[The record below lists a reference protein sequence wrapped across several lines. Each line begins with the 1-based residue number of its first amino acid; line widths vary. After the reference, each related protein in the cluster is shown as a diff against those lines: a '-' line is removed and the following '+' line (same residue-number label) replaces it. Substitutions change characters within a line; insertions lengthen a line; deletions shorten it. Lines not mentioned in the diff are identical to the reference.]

1 MITTLEKF
9 SRKSFKDF
17 ELPNTLSFKQKNLI
31 FGYNGRGK
39 SSLASVIAEQYGGN
53 NEESTFRLL
62 NRDYIRDNLIVEDNL
77 TIKGVKAVFGKK
89 EVDVENEIKLK
100 KAELQDEEKPQ
111 KEIQKLIGDTKAL
124 IDKKHNDKKGNL
136 NINTKS
142 MKRGNKTYSLDD
154 IIDFYK
160 TDIEQSKKLESNEEK
175 LKTQKGDDSLSR
187 EKSRIENLSIPNFS
201 LEAVN
206 SENLTSLRNIF
217 QESYENIDIPA
228 RTVISWMENG
238 IEIHHKEKNLDRC
251 LFCGNE
257 FTLADIEKQIEEYNA
272 DKKLQDEKILDTFRE
287 KFEDCKTRI
296 EEFSELKENY
306 CLELDGEV
314 VNSIDKK
321 INLQKNK
328 LVKFISQI
336 DRKIADM
343 SLADTFDKKNFE
355 EVIDEINSQHAKISG
370 LRKTTLDNLQNQINN
385 QETLVKGAIGL
396 DVIEDNIITKKIS
409 TIKEKQ
415 GKMFA
420 IEQANKKIRD
430 QIRGLESQDS
440 DYEDFRKFLNG
451 VLKDVEIDL
460 KLILCEDKKNYVL
473 EHAKERDCQLT
484 LEDISEGEKNLLAL
498 LFFYFELYND
508 NKQEILKPEIQ
519 LIIIDDPI
527 SSLDDANRFYVLELM
542 KKVYEASTQVFLL
555 THSWGDYC
563 ELSYK
568 YRDNSNE
575 KLDTLF
581 LEVYKD
587 NASRSQIREISKA
600 EKPYKKLF
608 QEIYAF
614 ANNDNIPTEAECY
627 HIPNSMRRV
636 FEEFLSF
643 KFNGNIIPTIAQ
655 VSKVELIITQSTN
668 GRKVRNEERIYG
680 NDYLNSRKKS
690 KLNEFLTVINVLS
703 HKPDNNP
710 QSIQRSAKF
719 MMTLIE
725 DMDSAHFNAMK
736 G

>member
-1 MITTLEKF
+1 MITTLKTF
-9 SRKSFKDF
+9 SRKSFKDYL
-17 ELPNTLSFKQKNLI
+17 LPSTLNFKQKNLI

-39 SSLASVIAEQYGGN
+39 SSLASVIAEQYGED
-53 NEESTFRLL
+53 NEESSFRLF
-62 NRDYIRDNLIVEDNL
+62 NRDYIRDNLIVEDNS
-77 TIKGVKAVFGKK
+77 TIKGVKAIFGKK

-100 KAELQDEEKPQ
+100 KAELQDEEAPQ
-111 KEIQKLIGDTKAL
+111 KEIQKLIGNTKAL
-124 IDKKHNDKKGNL
+124 IDKKHNDKKGKL
-136 NINTKS
+136 NINSKS

-160 TDIEQSKKLESNEEK
+160 TDIEQAKKLESNEEK

-187 EKSRIENLSIPNFS
+187 EKSRIENLSTPNFS
-201 LEAVN
+201 LEVVD
-206 SENLTSLRNIF
+206 SENLTSLGNIF

-238 IEIHHKEKNLDRC
+238 VEIHHKEKDSDRC
-251 LFCGNE
+251 LFCGHE
-257 FTLADIEKQIEEYNA
+257 FTLTEVEKHIEEYNA
-272 DKKLQDEKILDTFRE
+272 NKKLQDEKILDTFRE
-287 KFEDCKTRI
+287 KLEDCKTRI
-296 EEFSELKENY
+296 EEFSELKDNY
-306 CLELDGEV
+306 CLELDVEV
-314 VNSIDKK
+314 VNSIDEK
-321 INLQKNK
+321 INLQKNE

-343 SLADTFDKKNFE
+343 SLVDTFDKKNFE
-355 EVIDEINSQHAKISG
+355 EVINEINSQQAKISE
-370 LRKTTLDNLQNQINN
+370 LRQTTLDKLQNQINN

-396 DVIEDNIITKKIS
+396 DIIEDNIITKKIS
-409 TIKEKQ
+409 TIKEEQEKLV
-415 GKMFA
+415 A
-420 IEQANKKIRD
+420 IEQANKKIQE

-440 DYEDFRKFLNG
+440 DYEDFREFLNG

-473 EHAKERDCQLT
+473 EHAKEQDCQLT

-498 LFFYFELYND
+498 LFFYFELYSD
-508 NKQEILKPEIQ
+508 NKQETLKPEIQ

-542 KKVYEASTQVFLL
+542 KKVYETTAQVFLL
-555 THSWGDYC
+555 THSWNDYC

-568 YRDNSNE
+568 YRGSDDE
-575 KLDTLF
+575 TLETRF

-587 NASRSQIREISKA
+587 NASRSQIREISKS

-614 ANNDNIPTEAECY
+614 SQRENSPDEADCY

-643 KFNGNIIPTIAQ
+643 KFNGSIIPTIAQ
-655 VSKVELIITQSTN
+655 LSKVELIITQSTN
-668 GRKVRNEERIYG
+668 GRKVRNEDRMYD
-680 NDYLNSRKKS
+680 NNYLNSRKKA

-703 HKPDNNP
+703 HKSDNNP
-710 QSIQRSAKF
+710 QSIHKSAKF